1 MAQVKYD
8 KKAFQGHFRHKKETI
23 NNLNYTII
31 MKKVLFAIAALA
43 LCMNVN
49 AKYWFSGSIG
59 FDNLSL
65 YTTDDKAK
73 TLDFS
78 PSWGMDLENNIELGI
93 GLGIV
98 DNHYYRADKS
108 VQQAFSF
115 KFAPFIR
122 WTFIEDGNFDMF
134 VQGGFGYKVT
144 SPSGYNFWELSLNV
158 SPGIRYHFSDSW
170 SIQAMCRGFEFSH
183 MSEPEIAG
191 YPAEL
196 YKNKLGLNINTAME
210 FGLVYEF

>member
-1 MAQVKYD
+1 
-8 KKAFQGHFRHKKETI
+8 
-23 NNLNYTII
+23 

-49 AKYWFSGSIG
+49 AKYWFSGSLG
-59 FDNLSL
+59 FENLSL
-65 YTTDDKAK
+65 YTTDNKAK

-78 PSWGMDLENNIELGI
+78 PSFGMALENNIELGI

-98 DNHYYRADKS
+98 DNHYYRNNKTE

-134 VQGGFGYKVT
+134 VQGGFSYQVT
-144 SPSGYNFWELSLNV
+144 SPSGFNFWELDLNV
-158 SPGIRYHFSDSW
+158 SPGIRYHLSDSW
-170 SIQAMCRGFEFSH
+170 SIQAMCRGFEFAH
-183 MSEPEIAG
+183 MSEPERG
-191 YPAEL
+191 GFGGEL
-196 YKNKLGLNINTAME
+196 YKNKLGLNIDTAME

>member
-1 MAQVKYD
+1 
-8 KKAFQGHFRHKKETI
+8 
-23 NNLNYTII
+23 
-31 MKKVLFAIAALA
+31 MKKVLFAMAALA
-43 LCMNVN
+43 LCMTAN

-65 YTTDDKAK
+65 YTTDTKAK

-78 PSWGMDLENNIELGI
+78 PSFGMALENNIEVGV

-98 DNHYYRADKS
+98 DNHYYKNNNTA

-115 KFAPFIR
+115 EFAPFIR
-122 WTFIEDGNFDMF
+122 WTFLQENDFDLF
-134 VQGGFGYKVT
+134 VQGGFSYKVT
-144 SPSGYNFWELSLNV
+144 SPSGYNFWELGLNV
-158 SPGIRYHFSDSW
+158 SPGIRYHFSDHW

-183 MSEPEIAG
+183 MSEPELAG

-196 YKNKLGLNINTAME
+196 YKNKLGLNIDTAME

>member
-1 MAQVKYD
+1 
-8 KKAFQGHFRHKKETI
+8 
-23 NNLNYTII
+23 

-59 FDNLSL
+59 FDNASL
-65 YTTDDKAK
+65 YTTTDKAK

-78 PSWGMDLENNIELGI
+78 PSWGMDLENNIEIGI
-93 GLGIV
+93 GLGIK
-98 DNHYYRADKS
+98 DNHYYRADNS

-122 WTFIEDGNFDMF
+122 WTFLEEDNFDLF
-134 VQGGFGYKVT
+134 VQGGFSYQVT
-144 SPSGYNFWELSLNV
+144 SPSGFNFWELGLHV
-158 SPGIRYHFSDSW
+158 SPGIRYHMSDHW
-170 SIQAMCRGFEFSH
+170 SIQALCRGFEFSH
-183 MSEPEIAG
+183 MSEPERVG
-191 YPAEL
+191 YQGEL
-196 YKNKLGLNINTAME
+196 YKNKLGLNIDTAME

>member
-1 MAQVKYD
+1 
-8 KKAFQGHFRHKKETI
+8 
-23 NNLNYTII
+23 

-49 AKYWFSGSIG
+49 AKYWFSGSLG
-59 FDNLSL
+59 FENLSL
-65 YTTDDKAK
+65 YTTTDKAK

-78 PSWGMDLENNIELGI
+78 PSWGMALENNIEIGI

-98 DNHYYRADKS
+98 DNHYYKADNS
-108 VQQAFSF
+108 VQQCFSF

-122 WTFIEDGNFDMF
+122 WTFLQEDNFDMF
-134 VQGGFGYKVT
+134 VQGGFAYKVT
-144 SPSGYNFWELSLNV
+144 SPSGFNFWELGLNV
-158 SPGIRYHFSDSW
+158 SPGIRYHMSDHW

-183 MSEPEIAG
+183 MSEPEQG
-191 YPAEL
+191 GFQGDL
-196 YKNKLGLNINTAME
+196 YKNQLGLNINTAME

>member
-1 MAQVKYD
+1 
-8 KKAFQGHFRHKKETI
+8 
-23 NNLNYTII
+23 

-49 AKYWFSGSIG
+49 AKYWFSGSLG
-59 FDNLSL
+59 FENLSL
-65 YTTDDKAK
+65 YTTDNKAK

-78 PSWGMDLENNIELGI
+78 PSFGMALENNIELGL

-98 DNHYYRADKS
+98 DNHYYRNNKTE

-134 VQGGFGYKVT
+134 VQGGFSYQVT
-144 SPSGYNFWELSLNV
+144 SPSGFNFWELGLNV
-158 SPGIRYHFSDSW
+158 SPGIRYHLSDSW
-170 SIQAMCRGFEFSH
+170 SIQAMCRGFEFAH
-183 MSEPEIAG
+183 MSEPERG
-191 YPAEL
+191 GFGGEM
-196 YKNKLGLNINTAME
+196 YKNKLGLNIDTAME